1 MIAVNIHWRV
11 HRAQLIEHLETEALY
26 IEVLGKQAPKGARGA
41 AADLTVYNQGAKGGG
56 AYTDK
61 ADQLE
66 KKLVRTGHI
75 IKNN

>member
-1 MIAVNIHWRV
+1 MIAVNIHWRAY
-11 HRAQLIEHLETEALY
+11 RLQLIEHLETEALY

-56 AYTDK
+56 ANSDK

-66 KKLVRTGHI
+66 KKLVRTGHTTT
-75 IKNN
+75 NN